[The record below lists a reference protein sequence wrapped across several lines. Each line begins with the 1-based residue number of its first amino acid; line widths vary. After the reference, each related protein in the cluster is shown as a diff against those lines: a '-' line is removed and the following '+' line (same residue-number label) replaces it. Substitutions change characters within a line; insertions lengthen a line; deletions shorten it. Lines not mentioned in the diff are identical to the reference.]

1 MCQYILIAQCIQRT
15 IELQTGGDS
24 MNDLTNTKR
33 GRSAKMAV
41 KAKLLCWISFL
52 CCVLIQPFTMANA
65 PAHLEPAIEKEEEKQ
80 VIQTHKI
87 DSSTILML
95 LGLLLLT
102 ILTIWFFKFRRF
114 RFVHESG
121 LSMIY
126 GNINIWKNVNCCFVP
141 GERLAKFMGIDQYC
155 IHGHMTVFIN
165 IAKRYEK
172 TYSMFNHEILNL
184 D

>member
-1 MCQYILIAQCIQRT
+1 
-15 IELQTGGDS
+15 
-24 MNDLTNTKR
+24 
-33 GRSAKMAV
+33 
-41 KAKLLCWISFL
+41 
-52 CCVLIQPFTMANA
+52 MANA

-141 GERLAKFMGIDQYC
+141 GERLAKFMGIDQY
-155 IHGHMTVFIN
+155 
-165 IAKRYEK
+165 
-172 TYSMFNHEILNL
+172 
-184 D
+184 

>member
-1 MCQYILIAQCIQRT
+1 
-15 IELQTGGDS
+15 
-24 MNDLTNTKR
+24 
-33 GRSAKMAV
+33 MAV
-41 KAKLLCWISFL
+41 KSSLMCLTSLLL
-52 CCVLIQPFTMANA
+52 AVLGQNYVMAA
-65 PAHLEPAIEKEEEKQ
+65 DPAIPIEPAIEKEEEQQ

-126 GNINIWKNVNCCFVP
+126 G
-141 GERLAKFMGIDQYC
+141 
-155 IHGHMTVFIN
+155 TVLHI
-165 IAKRYEK
+165 
-172 TYSMFNHEILNL
+172 S
-184 D
+184 

>member
-1 MCQYILIAQCIQRT
+1 MLPNAYNARFNYQPAV
-15 IELQTGGDS
+15 DS
-24 MNDLTNTKR
+24 MYDLTNTKR
-33 GRSAKMAV
+33 GRFAKMAV
-41 KAKLLCWISFL
+41 KAKLLWWISFL
-52 CCVLIQPFTMANA
+52 CCVLIQSFAMANA

-126 GNINIWKNVNCCFVP
+126 GNLYILKYVHCSFVASKH
-141 GERLAKFMGIDQYC
+141 LAKFLSIDQYC
-155 IHGHMTVFIN
+155 MHDHVIM
-165 IAKRYEK
+165 
-172 TYSMFNHEILNL
+172 
-184 D
+184 

>member
-1 MCQYILIAQCIQRT
+1 MLPNAYNVRLNYKPAV
-15 IELQTGGDS
+15 DS

-165 IAKRYEK
+165 IAKRYKK
-172 TYSMFNHEILNL
+172 TYFMFNHEILNL

>member
-1 MCQYILIAQCIQRT
+1 
-15 IELQTGGDS
+15 
-24 MNDLTNTKR
+24 
-33 GRSAKMAV
+33 
-41 KAKLLCWISFL
+41 
-52 CCVLIQPFTMANA
+52 MANA

-126 GNINIWKNVNCCFVP
+126 GN
-141 GERLAKFMGIDQYC
+141 L
-155 IHGHMTVFIN
+155 
-165 IAKRYEK
+165 
-172 TYSMFNHEILNL
+172 
-184 D
+184 

>member
-1 MCQYILIAQCIQRT
+1 MVTFPHEWNILKWDVKPQTNTQTNKQTNIPQKSSLRRVDLV
-15 IELQTGGDS
+15 ELKLESTT
-24 MNDLTNTKR
+24 NDLLKQKR

-41 KAKLLCWISFL
+41 NAKLLCWTSLLWCILEYTF
-52 CCVLIQPFTMANA
+52 IMAQT
-65 PAHLEPAIEKEEEKQ
+65 PSPLGPAIEKEEEKL

-126 GNINIWKNVNCCFVP
+126 GKTDRPLYLYRYVRWTN
-141 GERLAKFMGIDQYC
+141 RGI
-155 IHGHMTVFIN
+155 
-165 IAKRYEK
+165 
-172 TYSMFNHEILNL
+172 
-184 D
+184 

>member
-1 MCQYILIAQCIQRT
+1 
-15 IELQTGGDS
+15 
-24 MNDLTNTKR
+24 
-33 GRSAKMAV
+33 
-41 KAKLLCWISFL
+41 
-52 CCVLIQPFTMANA
+52 MANA

-126 GNINIWKNVNCCFVP
+126 GNINTWKNVHCNFVA
-141 GERLAKFMGIDQYC
+141 GKHLSKFLGIDQYC
-155 IHGHMTVFIN
+155 MHDHVTVC
-165 IAKRYEK
+165 
-172 TYSMFNHEILNL
+172 L
-184 D
+184 

>member
-1 MCQYILIAQCIQRT
+1 
-15 IELQTGGDS
+15 
-24 MNDLTNTKR
+24 
-33 GRSAKMAV
+33 MAV
-41 KAKLLCWISFL
+41 KTSLICLTSLLL
-52 CCVLIQPFTMANA
+52 GVLREQFVMAA
-65 PAHLEPAIEKEEEKQ
+65 DPAVLEPAIEKEEEQQ

-126 GNINIWKNVNCCFVP
+126 GTIYTYFWYSLGQFNGF
-141 GERLAKFMGIDQYC
+141 DT
-155 IHGHMTVFIN
+155 HGM
-165 IAKRYEK
+165 EK
-172 TYSMFNHEILNL
+172 K
-184 D
+184 